1 MKQSKI
7 TLALSLAALLSG
19 GLMFSA
25 AASAHEH
32 HSSYQGERH
41 QQQHSER
48 RDRHD
53 HRQRH
58 TNDNWYLQRHREARY
73 YDERPM
79 KRRHKH
85 GHKHG
90 QKHAY
95 KVRRHHRSEVQHV
108 YQPAPVQH
116 EYRRISPL
124 RLEIGYEIVL

>member
-1 MKQSKI
+1 MKQSPI
-7 TLALSLAALLSG
+7 TLALSLAALLGS
-19 GLMFSA
+19 GLMFSS

-32 HSSYQGERH
+32 HSSYQGER
-41 QQQHSER
+41 QQQRSE
-48 RDRHD
+48 RHD
-53 HRQRH
+53 HHQRN
-58 TNDNWYLQRHREARY
+58 TNDNWYLQRHREVRY

-90 QKHAY
+90 HKHVY
-95 KVRRHHRSEVQHV
+95 KVRRHDRREVHRV